1 MRTSAE
7 LMFQSTLVRRW
18 HRGAAGAL
26 AVALSAALIG
36 AVAVLWAQTARE
48 TPAPERV
55 AVPALGTSTPTATAP
70 AAASGA
76 APPVAPPPVA
86 AAPTPPQPQ
95 PPPAPA
101 QVSQAVTQ
109 VQVEAPITFQP
120 AGTRLTAAGQQS
132 VSRVAG
138 LLRDAPGTRV
148 RVVGHSAVVQG
159 NPSIAL
165 RMSQQRA
172 ELVASTLQAGG
183 IAAER
188 LEVSG
193 AGDTQPMPGPAASR
207 RVVISVI

>member
-1 MRTSAE
+1 
-7 LMFQSTLVRRW
+7 MFQSTLVRRR

-55 AVPALGTSTPTATAP
+55 AVPALGTSTPTPTAP
-70 AAASGA
+70 AAA
-76 APPVAPPPVA
+76 PVAPPPVA

-95 PPPAPA
+95 PPPPAPAPA
-101 QVSQAVTQ
+101 QVSQAVNQ
-109 VQVEAPITFQP
+109 VQVETPITFQP

-159 NPSIAL
+159 NPGTAL
-165 RMSQQRA
+165 RVSQQRA